1 MTNPV
6 KFFRLRNGDD
16 IVAEVSSDNKLNF
29 EFKNPMKVVIDVNI
43 EMNSQHIVMF
53 NWMPQGICKSNSCFI
68 SRRDVLFSTDVETDI
83 EDHYKAVVFDLVTD
97 QALLKSEK
105 PKKEYIDKDKKVI
118 AFNKNSK
125 DIN

>member
-43 EMNSQHIVMF
+43 EMNSQQIGRAHV
-53 NWMPQGICKSNSCFI
+53 
-68 SRRDVLFSTDVETDI
+68 
-83 EDHYKAVVFDLVTD
+83 
-97 QALLKSEK
+97 
-105 PKKEYIDKDKKVI
+105 
-118 AFNKNSK
+118 
-125 DIN
+125 